1 MTDTLLQEIE
11 RSLILYRAKEY
22 NRERTA
28 KEILAKVEEKGWKSP
43 EEVAVEKIV
52 SYQVGSVDQREWL
65 EKDSGL
71 KWDREKVARELCPD
85 KAGWDASNRD
95 VYVDHEKYRKLAD
108 QLLALI
114 SPLIEDAKKQERE
127 KAMEEEAFNI
137 QCCVSDAR
145 RVHPDWTIDDVE
157 ELLEFREK
165 TRKAIQS
172 QSGDFIPLEEVR
184 QALKEGEKDG

>member
-1 MTDTLLQEIE
+1 MEQDNYAWNKTIQEM
-11 RSLILYRAKEY
+11 A
-22 NRERTA
+22 
-28 KEILAKVEEKGWKSP
+28 
-43 EEVAVEKIV
+43 
-52 SYQVGSVDQREWL
+52 
-65 EKDSGL
+65 GL
-71 KWDREKVARELCPD
+71 DIPDREKILHEICCACIHKPTHYRQSMFEKD
-85 KAGWDASNRD
+85 KAIQ
-95 VYVDHEKYRKLAD
+95 VYGTGCSFGYAEDSKRYCSIAIKSAKAII
-108 QLLALI
+108 ALI

-127 KAMEEEAFNI
+127 KAMEEEAFNL

-184 QALKEGEKDG
+184 QALKEGETDG

>member
-1 MTDTLLQEIE
+1 MSE
-11 RSLILYRAKEY
+11 AK
-22 NRERTA
+22 RLD
-28 KEILAKVEEKGWKSP
+28 IP
-43 EEVAVEKIV
+43 
-52 SYQVGSVDQREWL
+52 
-65 EKDSGL
+65 
-71 KWDREKVARELCPD
+71 DREKVEKVLDMWYAVTRAYIKGFIDTKEELELY
-85 KAGWDASNRD
+85 WD
-95 VYVDHEKYRKLAD
+95 YCTD
-108 QLLALI
+108 QILALI

>member
-1 MTDTLLQEIE
+1 MDKQQL
-11 RSLILYRAKEY
+11 R
-22 NRERTA
+22 
-28 KEILAKVEEKGWKSP
+28 
-43 EEVAVEKIV
+43 EKII
-52 SYQVGSVDQREWL
+52 EII
-65 EKDSGL
+65 
-71 KWDREKVARELCPD
+71 
-85 KAGWDASNRD
+85 ASALSDND
-95 VYVDHEKYRKLAD
+95 VRPRAD
-108 QLLALI
+108 EILALI